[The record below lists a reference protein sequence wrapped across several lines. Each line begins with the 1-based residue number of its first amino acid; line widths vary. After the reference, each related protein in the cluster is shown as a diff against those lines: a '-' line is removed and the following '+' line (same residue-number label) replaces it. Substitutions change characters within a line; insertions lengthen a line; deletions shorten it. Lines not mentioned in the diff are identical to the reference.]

1 MGEQEANMA
10 QYLSTLGGR
19 AMKSFVDTERKQA
32 FDDLLLQGTKSTCQ
46 LGRNLLRSF
55 AESRPAD
62 FSFLQ
67 ADDLSSGADSAFAGI
82 PEWDAFQEHYASCRR
97 CHA

>member
-1 MGEQEANMA
+1 
-10 QYLSTLGGR
+10 
-19 AMKSFVDTERKQA
+19 MKSSIDTERHPA
-32 FDDLLLQGTKSTCQ
+32 LYDLFPQGTEHLCQ
-46 LGRNLLRSF
+46 QAKDLLRSF

-67 ADDLSSGADSAFAGI
+67 ADDLRSAANSAFAGI

>member
-1 MGEQEANMA
+1 
-10 QYLSTLGGR
+10 
-19 AMKSFVDTERKQA
+19 MKTFIDTERNQVL
-32 FDDLLLQGTKSTCQ
+32 DDLFPRETEFPCQ
-46 LGRNLLRSF
+46 EGKHLLRSF

-67 ADDLSSGADSAFAGI
+67 ADDLRSGTNSAFTGI
-82 PEWDAFQEHYASCRR
+82 PEWDAFAEHYASCRR